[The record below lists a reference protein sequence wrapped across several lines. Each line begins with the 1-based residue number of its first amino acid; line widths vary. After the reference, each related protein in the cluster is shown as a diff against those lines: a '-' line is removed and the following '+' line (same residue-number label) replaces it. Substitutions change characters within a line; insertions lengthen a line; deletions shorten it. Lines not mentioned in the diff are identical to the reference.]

1 LNTAFDI
8 NSERVLILAP
18 QGRDA
23 VVAAGI
29 VREGGLVA
37 EICNDLLGFER
48 QIAEGASVAVV
59 TDDAI
64 RKCRLKKS
72 RRLG

>member
-1 LNTAFDI
+1 VLDA
-8 NSERVLILAP
+8 NSERVLILAL

-37 EICNDLLGFER
+37 DRDLR
-48 QIAEGASVAVV
+48 
-59 TDDAI
+59 
-64 RKCRLKKS
+64 
-72 RRLG
+72 